1 MQDSTVFIVQSRV
14 LIYFSRRLRRRGKEE
29 DLGTPQTPAKGCAL
43 CTPACGSEGD
53 AHCTLDS
60 LYLIGLLN
68 CVSWLEE
75 NKKCRIFV
83 LSVGRTRLFIIVCM
97 CKREKR
103 LLSGL
108 LLWLRHWLR
117 LCFVSCCA
125 WEHIHCL

>member
-14 LIYFSRRLRRRGKEE
+14 LIFFPRRRRKK
-29 DLGTPQTPAKGCAL
+29 DFLGTPQTPAKGDAL
-43 CTPACGSEGD
+43 
-53 AHCTLDS
+53 CTLDS

-83 LSVGRTRLFIIVCM
+83 LSVGRIRLFIIVCM

-108 LLWLRHWLR
+108 LLWHRHWLR